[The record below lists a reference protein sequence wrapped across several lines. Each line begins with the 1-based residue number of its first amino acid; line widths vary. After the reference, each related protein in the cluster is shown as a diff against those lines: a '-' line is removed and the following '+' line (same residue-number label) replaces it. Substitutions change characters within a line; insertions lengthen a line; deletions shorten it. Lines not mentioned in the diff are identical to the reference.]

1 MSVEEATRRVAAA
14 CARHDKA
21 WGMPARGIGDI
32 PARRSRNTGL
42 INRKTLETE
51 GMELVFSGRCE
62 MLVDGGDKCRDGCS
76 GGFYVYVEAQRNSS
90 RARNWT
96 DYRDGG
102 LGE

>member
-1 MSVEEATRRVAAA
+1 
-14 CARHDKA
+14 
-21 WGMPARGIGDI
+21 
-32 PARRSRNTGL
+32 
-42 INRKTLETE
+42 
-51 GMELVFSGRCE
+51 

-102 LGE
+102 LGEELERIPDVQHLKQVSRSRAAR